1 MAVQC
6 FTIGFIDILW
16 KAFSEMDQPCN
27 ILEDSILFDLEWSQ
41 EDSFRKPR
49 LTYLT

>member
-6 FTIGFIDILW
+6 FTTGFIDILW
-16 KAFSEMDQPCN
+16 EVFSEIDQPCD

-41 EDSFRKPR
+41 EDSYRKSR
-49 LTYLT
+49 LT